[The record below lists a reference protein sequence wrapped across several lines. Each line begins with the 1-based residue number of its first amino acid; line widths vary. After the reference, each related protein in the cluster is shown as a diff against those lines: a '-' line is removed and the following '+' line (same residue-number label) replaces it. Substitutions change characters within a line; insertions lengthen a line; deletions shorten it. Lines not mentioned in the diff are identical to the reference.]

1 MLPKGSAWTN
11 RELETFLC
19 ILGEEEVQTE
29 LHGSVRNAK
38 VFQLVSDKLLDAGFE
53 RNPEQCRQK
62 SKKLRVDYRKV
73 KEQNN
78 RSGDKGKTW
87 KWFNMMDA
95 IYGHQLESKGKEID
109 TATSLL
115 ESKLEPIA
123 TSLPSA
129 VRRRATKALSQDSA
143 ICQCP
148 SLSTR
153 LQDPNP
159 TEVFL
164 LSLAPMLQSLEP
176 EKLSDTKIQI
186 MTLIHQAK
194 FN

>member
-1 MLPKGSAWTN
+1 MLSDPFRTLHWKRAIWTTEMLPKGSAWTN

-19 ILGEEEVQTE
+19 ILGEEDVQRE

-53 RNPEQCRQK
+53 RNTEQCRQK
-62 SKKLRVDYRKV
+62 SKKLRVEYRKV

-95 IYGHQLESKGKEID
+95 IYGHQLESKGEEID

-115 ESKLEPIA
+115 ESKLEPIGKCKCP
-123 TSLPSA
+123 T
-129 VRRRATKALSQDSA
+129 SA
-143 ICQCP
+143 ILYF
-148 SLSTR
+148 S
-153 LQDPNP
+153 N
-159 TEVFL
+159 
-164 LSLAPMLQSLEP
+164 
-176 EKLSDTKIQI
+176 
-186 MTLIHQAK
+186 
-194 FN
+194 